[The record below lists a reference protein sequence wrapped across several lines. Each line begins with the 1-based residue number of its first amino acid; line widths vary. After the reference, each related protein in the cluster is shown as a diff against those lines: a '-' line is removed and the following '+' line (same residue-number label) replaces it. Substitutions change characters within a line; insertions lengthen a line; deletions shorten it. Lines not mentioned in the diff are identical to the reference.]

1 MRADYVLPDVAR
13 HGLIDLAWSGLEK
26 HKKNNNETIP
36 KHNRNTVG
44 PPFSD
49 TLRAEWSR
57 QAL

>member
-1 MRADYVLPDVAR
+1 MCADYVLPDVAR
-13 HGLIDLAWSGLEK
+13 HGLILLGLVLEE
-26 HKKNNNETIP
+26 HEKNNNETIP
-36 KHNRNTVG
+36 KHNRNTVA